1 MVRKEMSERITI
13 RLPEKMV
20 EEIDN
25 LVMIEEYT
33 NRSDVIREAVKLFL
47 GAKMK
52 EVVESVKT
60 QKEFH
65 NLVSQAMKEEEE
77 EEKYLRK

>member
-20 EEIDN
+20 DEIDN

>member
-47 GAKMK
+47 SAKMK